1 MRGDFVLEQL
11 DPSSDLW
18 TLVVGG
24 SEETLR
30 KERAKYRGDLR
41 ITPNRPGDPIR
52 DGSYRP

>member
-11 DPSSDLW
+11 DPSSNLW